1 MGDLIKEKV
10 YITGHRVPDTDSICS
25 ALAYAELKNRI
36 GDMEAIPVRLGE
48 LNQETRFVLDYFKVK
63 APVYMD
69 SIKPLLKDIEIDRAH
84 GVSGSTSLSKASE
97 IIENNHLNSLAVVDN
112 DEKLEGIVSL
122 SNITKTY
129 ANIWDDTIIGRSNT
143 PLTNITE
150 VLSAKVVVKPDK
162 PRPFDGSF
170 NIYAMHHLDNQLIKE
185 NDIVLVGDRF
195 DAQKDAIE
203 RGVSLLV
210 LTNNTQMSE
219 ELCDLAHEMG
229 VTVISSSLT
238 TFIAARMIPQAVPI
252 SFLMTKNDI
261 VGFYEE
267 QSLEVVQKKMAETR
281 FRSYPVLNANNEVIG
296 SISRFHLINVR
307 KKKLIQVDH
316 NEASQSIP
324 DIDHAEIIEIIDHHR
339 VANVTTSQPIYFR
352 NMPVGCTSTIIS
364 QMFFEQ
370 GIRPSKEAAGLM
382 SAAIISDTLL
392 FRSPTSTAMD
402 KLALERLA
410 PIAGIDPETFA
421 MEMFRVGTDLTGK
434 KPTELLTQD
443 VKFYTIADVK
453 VKVAQVFTMNLGEID
468 DLISRL
474 ITRMKELLAS
484 QEEDTYVLAI
494 TDLFKET
501 SQILVVGRGEEEI
514 ALEFGQVL
522 RDHSFMA
529 DGVLSRKKQLIPVIN
544 QAISKLVQKV
554 G

>member
-1 MGDLIKEKV
+1 MKEKV

-25 ALAYAELKNRI
+25 ALAYAELKNRM

-48 LNQETRFVLDYFKVK
+48 LNQETRFVLDYFQVK

-69 SIKPLLKDIEIDRAH
+69 SIKPLLKDIEVDRAH
-84 GVSGSTSLSKASE
+84 GVAGGTSLFKASQ
-97 IIENNHLNSLAVVDN
+97 IIENNHLNSLAIVDE
-112 DEKLEGIVSL
+112 DDKLEGIVSL
-122 SNITKTY
+122 SNITKSY
-129 ANIWDDTIIGRSNT
+129 ANIWDDTIIGRSET
-143 PLTNITE
+143 PLDNITE
-150 VLSAKVVVKPDK
+150 VLSAKVVVNPKN
-162 PRPFDGSF
+162 PRPFEGSF
-170 NIYAMHHLDNQLIKE
+170 NIYAMNHLDNQLIKE
-185 NDIVLVGDRF
+185 NDLVLVGDRYE
-195 DAQKDAIE
+195 AQKDAIE

-210 LTNNTQMSE
+210 LTNNSEMSE
-219 ELCDLAHEMG
+219 ELIELAEEMG

-252 SFLMTKNDI
+252 SFLMTKENL

-267 QSLEVVQKKMAETR
+267 QSLEEVQKKMAQTR
-281 FRSYPVLNANNEVIG
+281 FRSYPVLNGNDEVIG
-296 SISRFHLINVR
+296 SISRFHLINVQ

-339 VANVTTSQPIYFR
+339 VANVTTTQPIYFR

-392 FRSPTSTAMD
+392 FRSPTATPMD
-402 KLALERLA
+402 KFALERLA
-410 PIAGIDPETFA
+410 PIAGIDPESFA
-421 MEMFRVGTDLTGK
+421 MEMFRVGTDLTDK
-434 KPTELLTQD
+434 KPTELLNQD
-443 VKFYTIADVK
+443 VKFYTISEVK
-453 VKVAQVFTMNLGEID
+453 IKVAQVFTMNLDEID
-468 DLISRL
+468 ELTERL
-474 ITRMKELLAS
+474 IIRMKELLAS

-501 SQILVVGRGEEEI
+501 SKILVVGRGEEEI
-514 ALEFGQVL
+514 ALEFGQTL
-522 RDHSFMA
+522 KNNSFMA
-529 DGVLSRKKQLIPVIN
+529 QGVLSRKKQLIPIIN
-544 QAISKLVQKV
+544 QAISKLVQQV

>member
-1 MGDLIKEKV
+1 MKEKV

-25 ALAYAELKNRI
+25 ALAYAELKNRM

-48 LNQETRFVLDYFKVK
+48 LNQETRFVLDYFQVK

-69 SIKPLLKDIEIDRAH
+69 SIKPLLKDIEVDRAH
-84 GVSGSTSLSKASE
+84 GVAGGTSLFKASQ
-97 IIENNHLNSLAVVDN
+97 IIENNHLNSLAIVDE
-112 DEKLEGIVSL
+112 DDKLEGIVSL
-122 SNITKTY
+122 SNITKSY
-129 ANIWDDTIIGRSNT
+129 ANIWDDTIIGRSET
-143 PLTNITE
+143 PLDNITE
-150 VLSAKVVVKPDK
+150 VLSAKVVVNPKN
-162 PRPFDGSF
+162 PRPFEGSF
-170 NIYAMHHLDNQLIKE
+170 NIYAMNHLDNQLIKE
-185 NDIVLVGDRF
+185 NDLVLVGDRYE
-195 DAQKDAIE
+195 AQKDAIE

-210 LTNNTQMSE
+210 LTNNSEMSE
-219 ELCDLAHEMG
+219 ELIELAEEMG

-252 SFLMTKNDI
+252 SFLMTKENL

-267 QSLEVVQKKMAETR
+267 QSLEEVQKKMAQTR
-281 FRSYPVLNANNEVIG
+281 FRSYPVLNGNDEVIG
-296 SISRFHLINVR
+296 SISRFHLINVQ

-339 VANVTTSQPIYFR
+339 VANVTTTQPIYFR

-392 FRSPTSTAMD
+392 FRSPTATPMD
-402 KLALERLA
+402 KFALERLA
-410 PIAGIDPETFA
+410 PIAGIDPESFA
-421 MEMFRVGTDLTGK
+421 MEMFRVGTDLTDK
-434 KPTELLTQD
+434 KPTELLNQD
-443 VKFYTIADVK
+443 VKFYTISDVK
-453 VKVAQVFTMNLGEID
+453 IKVAQVFTMNLDEID
-468 DLISRL
+468 ELTERL
-474 ITRMKELLAS
+474 IIRMKELLAS

-501 SQILVVGRGEEEI
+501 SKILVVGRGEEEI
-514 ALEFGQVL
+514 ALEFGQTL
-522 RDHSFMA
+522 KNNSFMA
-529 DGVLSRKKQLIPVIN
+529 QGVLSRKKQLIPIIN
-544 QAISKLVQKV
+544 QAISKLVQQI